1 MEVLT
6 RNGWI
11 LVGSTFMVL
20 TLAARRPR
28 RRCHNRQVSAQ
39 NQVADGFGPH
49 TERCANAGASYSK
62 GTHEL
67 ASLGATGR
75 LNTSG
80 CKCFSQVHLR
90 SRQRTVSKRL
100 AVQLAMWK
108 VDFLHLLI
116 VMPTCIL
123 AFRRHLW
130 PSVCDPTL
138 L

>member
-11 LVGSTFMVL
+11 LVGSTFTVL

-39 NQVADGFGPH
+39 NQVAD
-49 TERCANAGASYSK
+49 ERCANAGASYSK

-67 ASLGATGR
+67 VSLGATGR
-75 LNTSG
+75 SNTSG

-100 AVQLAMWK
+100 AVQLAMCK
-108 VDFLHLLI
+108 VDLLHLLI